1 MKPESRGTFA
11 SAIALVVLWAAT
23 ASAADKPPEPGSIKL
38 PYELPAKH
46 MGVSTCSST
55 VCHGSTKS
63 NSSYNVQLNEY
74 ITWSHQDVHAKAY
87 TVLLNERSRAIAAKM
102 GIGDASKAKIC
113 LDCHAD
119 NVPEAQRGREFN
131 IADGIGCETC
141 HGGAER
147 WLETH
152 AKPEATYQQNLERG
166 MFATANVA
174 TRATLCSSCHVG
186 NADKYATHR
195 IMGAGHPRLSFELDT
210 FQALQPP
217 HHQVDK
223 DYAERKPTYSRTA
236 VWAYGQ
242 LESARLQ
249 AQLIQQHFV
258 RDGRVFPE
266 LALFNCHSC
275 HESSM
280 RRLDWTRGLTTTGN
294 PPGSVPLNDGH
305 LRMAILVARQLDAT
319 AARDLLSIGQ
329 MLQEASG
336 ESRERVAQASGRL
349 ELTLRQLAPRVAEHK
364 WTRAQE
370 GSLLAAILDLGVRRE
385 YRDYISAE
393 QATMATELIMIDLGT
408 AERYRPKLDALYRM
422 VEDDETFRPQ
432 PFAGAMEQLRS
443 ALGLGSSTAP
453 SASTSKRPLSPIPP
467 GVGWAHQSSA
477 GDAAR

>member
-1 MKPESRGTFA
+1 MRSIAIAIT
-11 SAIALVVLWAAT
+11 SAIALVVVAT
-23 ASAADKPPEPGSIKL
+23 SAGAADTTPASGVGKL
-38 PYELPAKH
+38 PYELPGKH

-74 ITWSHQDVHAKAY
+74 ITWAHQDTHAKAY
-87 TVLLNERSRAIAAKM
+87 TVLLNERSRAMAAKL
-102 GIGDASKAKIC
+102 GIADASKAKIC

-119 NVPEAQRGREFN
+119 NVPQALRGKEFN
-131 IADGIGCETC
+131 LSDGIGCEAC

-147 WLETH
+147 WIETH
-152 AKPEATYQQNLERG
+152 TTKKATYEENLERG
-166 MFATANVA
+166 MYPTAKIA
-174 TRATLCSSCHVG
+174 QRATLCMSCHVG
-186 NADKYATHR
+186 NADKFATHR

-217 HHQVDK
+217 HHQIDK
-223 DYAERKPTYSRTA
+223 DYAQRKPTYSRTA

-242 LESARLQ
+242 LESARIQ
-249 AQLIQQHFV
+249 AQLVQQHFS
-258 RDGRVFPE
+258 REGTTFPE
-266 LALFNCHSC
+266 LALFSCHSC

-305 LRMAILVARQLDAT
+305 LRMTILVARQLDAT

-336 ESRERVAQASGRL
+336 ESRERVAQTSGRL

-364 WTRAQE
+364 WTSGQQ
-370 GSLLAAILDLGVRRE
+370 GNLLASILDLGVRRE

-393 QATMATELIMIDLGT
+393 QATMATELIMIDLGN
-408 AERYRPKLDALYRM
+408 AERYRPKLDALYRL
-422 VEDDETFRPQ
+422 VEDDETYRPE
-432 PFAGAMEQLRS
+432 PFVSAMEQLRS
-443 ALGLGSSTAP
+443 ALGLGSPVAP
-453 SASTSKRPLSPIPP
+453 AAGNLTRPLSPIPP
-467 GVGWAHQSSA
+467 GVGWSHTPSRSTA
-477 GDAAR
+477 GR

>member
-1 MKPESRGTFA
+1 MKSIL
-11 SAIALVVLWAAT
+11 AIALAVVAMNAG
-23 ASAADKPPEPGSIKL
+23 AADNKSPATGVGKL

-74 ITWSHQDVHAKAY
+74 ITWAHQDMHAKAY
-87 TVLLNERSRAIAAKM
+87 TILLNERSRAIAAKM

-119 NVPEAQRGREFN
+119 NVPQAMRGKEFN
-131 IADGIGCETC
+131 ISDGIGCEAC

-147 WLETH
+147 WIESHTT
-152 AKPEATYQQNLERG
+152 KKATYEENLERG
-166 MFATANVA
+166 MYPTANIA
-174 TRATLCSSCHVG
+174 QRATLCMSCHVG
-186 NADKYATHR
+186 NADKFATHR

-217 HHQVDK
+217 HHVIDK
-223 DYAERKPTYSRTA
+223 DYAQRKPTYSRTA

-242 LESARLQ
+242 LESARMQ
-249 AQLIQQHFV
+249 AQLVQQHFS
-258 RDGRVFPE
+258 REGTTFPE
-266 LALFNCHSC
+266 LALFSCHSC

-305 LRMAILVARQLDAT
+305 LRMTILVARQLDVA

-329 MLQEASG
+329 LLQEASG

-349 ELTLRQLAPRVAEHK
+349 ELALRQLAPRVAEHK
-364 WTRAQE
+364 WTSGQQ
-370 GSLLAAILDLGVRRE
+370 GNLLSSILDLGVRRE

-393 QATMATELIMIDLGT
+393 QATMATELIMIDLGN
-408 AERYRPKLDALYRM
+408 AERYRPKLDALYRL
-422 VEDDETFRPQ
+422 VEDDEAYRAE
-432 PFAGAMEQLRS
+432 PFVSAMEQLRS
-443 ALGLGSSTAP
+443 ALGLGSPVAP
-453 SASTSKRPLSPIPP
+453 SAGNLVRPLSPIPP
-467 GVGWAHQSSA
+467 GVGWSHS
-477 GDAAR
+477 GR